1 MRNEKANNIMK
12 NANNNPRLKVTD
24 IEVTT
29 DLCNLYPVFTE
40 DGEAHVADFLLVALG
55 EDGETYF
62 HNYLHQAG
70 YAQDEEEGFNFVVRG
85 APKLEAVAD
94 KVRAVGSIDPSLWTK
109 VVPLDLEA
117 ELTRH

>member
-1 MRNEKANNIMK
+1 MFGQLCYFCLLSQTS
-12 NANNNPRLKVTD
+12 PTVGSS
-24 IEVTT
+24 IEC
-29 DLCNLYPVFTE
+29 LHRIYHLALAC
-40 DGEAHVADFLLVALG
+40 GFLLVALG

-62 HNYLHQAG
+62 HNDLHQAG

-117 ELTRH
+117 ELARN